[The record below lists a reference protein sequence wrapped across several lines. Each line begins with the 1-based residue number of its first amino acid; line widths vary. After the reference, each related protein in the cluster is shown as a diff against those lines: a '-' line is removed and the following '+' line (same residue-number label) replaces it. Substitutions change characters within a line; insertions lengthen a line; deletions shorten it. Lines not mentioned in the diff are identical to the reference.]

1 MLFRIMSTISREIPT
16 YFNEIW
22 ISLKNFHTSI
32 YAITRSI
39 AEGGAHFD
47 KNAIAVVACAKN
59 KK

>member
-1 MLFRIMSTISREIPT
+1 MSTISRKIPT
-16 YFNEIW
+16 SYLDEIW
-22 ISLKNFHTSI
+22 ISLKNFHTFI

-39 AEGGAHFD
+39 AERGGGAAHFD